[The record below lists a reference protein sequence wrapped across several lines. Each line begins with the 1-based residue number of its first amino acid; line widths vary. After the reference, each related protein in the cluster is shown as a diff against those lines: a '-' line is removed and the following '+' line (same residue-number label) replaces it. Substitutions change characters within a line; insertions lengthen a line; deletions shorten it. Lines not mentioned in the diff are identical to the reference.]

1 MQQQLSINISR
12 TEIMKSILCYGDS
25 NTHGFIPE
33 NGRRFPFDVRWTG
46 VLQQQLGTNARIIEE
61 GLNGRTTVYDEP
73 LRVGK
78 NGATYL
84 PILIESHSPLD
95 IVVLMLGINDL
106 LDFFELTAHDAA
118 SGVSRL
124 VDTIRIC
131 SGSLDYPA
139 PTIVI
144 VAPPIALTLP
154 PEMKKHCPGD
164 PAKSHQLAEHYQ
176 RLAEAQD
183 CLFID
188 AATFVET
195 SAVDG
200 VHLDAENHKKL
211 GLAIAELLTPIV

>member
-1 MQQQLSINISR
+1 MI
-12 TEIMKSILCYGDS
+12 TVLCYGDS
-25 NTHGFIPE
+25 NTYGFIPE
-33 NGRRFPFDVRWTG
+33 TGRRFPFDVRWTG
-46 VLQQQLGTNARIIEE
+46 ILQQRLIASARIIEE

-84 PILIESHSPLD
+84 PILFESHSPVD

-106 LDFFELTAHDAA
+106 LDFFELTARDAA
-118 SGVSRL
+118 RGISRL

-144 VAPPIALTLP
+144 VAPPIALPLA

-164 PAKSHQLAEHYQ
+164 PAKSYQLGAEFK
-176 RLAEAQD
+176 RVAEAQD

-188 AATFVET
+188 AAQIVTT
-195 SAVDG
+195 SEVDG

-211 GLAIAELLTPIV
+211 GLAVAELLAKLV